1 MSAWL
6 QEAEFWVVVAFIIFV
21 IMMIKPVTGVMMGA
35 LDQRIAKIREEVE
48 EAQRL
53 REEAQAALASYQ
65 RRQREAMQEAEEIVV
80 HAREEAERTRTAAAA
95 ALKQAMKRRERQA
108 VDKIAQAE
116 AAAIQEIRE
125 LAVDLAIAATARLLA
140 EKLGDQAGG
149 RMVDDAIKD
158 LPDKLH

>member
-6 QEAEFWVVVAFIIFV
+6 HEAEFWVVVAFIIFV

-65 RRQREAMQEAEEIVV
+65 RRQREA
-80 HAREEAERTRTAAAA
+80 
-95 ALKQAMKRRERQA
+95 
-108 VDKIAQAE
+108 
-116 AAAIQEIRE
+116 
-125 LAVDLAIAATARLLA
+125 
-140 EKLGDQAGG
+140 
-149 RMVDDAIKD
+149 
-158 LPDKLH
+158 